1 MRRIREIARSYREDR
16 RIRRAKLPW
25 RELESEAARQGCS
38 PADIFFDR
46 AGRSISDLHMA
57 DAKPGRRDIHPE
69 DTDNDPR
76 SAMSVETNHRK
87 ETMTEKHD
95 HPARPEQPGK
105 GGFGEGQETLPDDE
119 RVGQFS
125 DGNEELPD
133 DERVGQFSDGN
144 EELPEDER
152 EGRFSDNVEAD
163 DH

>member
-46 AGRSISDLHMA
+46 AGRSISDLHIATPTRA
-57 DAKPGRRDIHPE
+57 DADIHPE

-76 SAMSVETNHRK
+76 SAMSVENHRK

-133 DERVGQFSDGN
+133 DER
-144 EELPEDER
+144 